1 MLIIHKI
8 SVCRLFFIF
17 IRRLLAQTTL
27 RNILGTKNLHEILS
41 DRESISSSMQVK
53 MMMVMMMIMILKCKD
68 EMTAHCRV
76 FSTKPQLPGGSKWRG
91 SRCEIVFQSAL
102 PSSSLSASS
111 SSSSSSLSK
120 WRGWRCELAFPSLIT
135 LVISVIFIV
144 ILIIIVIITIIVII
158 VIIVIIIII

>member
-1 MLIIHKI
+1 
-8 SVCRLFFIF
+8 
-17 IRRLLAQTTL
+17 
-27 RNILGTKNLHEILS
+27 
-41 DRESISSSMQVK
+41 
-53 MMMVMMMIMILKCKD
+53 MMVMMMIMILKCKD

-76 FSTKPQLPGGSKWRG
+76 FSTKPQLPGG
-91 SRCEIVFQSAL
+91 
-102 PSSSLSASS
+102 
-111 SSSSSSLSK
+111 SK